1 LRILLLEE
9 NKFHALLIKREL
21 EEKFPREVLSVFQS
35 ASAALEEI
43 RRNRY
48 DIAVIDYHLSEYQGL
63 EFLEKVRNEDD
74 RLAVIFLAAADSDQ
88 LSERALKAG
97 AAEFLVKENSF
108 HLLIPHLIERLND
121 SLGIESMPAVVEE
134 AFPFGDRTSMVDL
147 TVSTLSHE
155 INNPLMTILGETELL
170 LHNGYRLAPEINRKI
185 KIIEESAMRI
195 KTALARLAT
204 IRKPTVKKTVSGDF
218 IDLKSS

>member
-1 LRILLLEE
+1 M
-9 NKFHALLIKREL
+9 IKREL
-21 EEKFPREVLSVFQS
+21 VEKFPDEVLSVFHS
-35 ASAALEEI
+35 ASAALEEL

-48 DIAVIDYHLSEYQGL
+48 DIAIVDYHLSELPGL
-63 EFLEKVRNEDD
+63 EFLEKLRIEDD
-74 RLAVIFLAAADSDQ
+74 RLAVILLAASDTDQ

-108 HLLIPHLIERLND
+108 HLLIPHLIERLTD
-121 SLGIESMPAVVEE
+121 AIGVESVQTVIEEMTKA
-134 AFPFGDRTSMVDL
+134 GDRANLVDL

-155 INNPLMTILGETELL
+155 INNPLMAILGETELL
-170 LHNGYRLAPEINRKI
+170 LNHGYRLAPEINRKI

-195 KTALARLAT
+195 KTALDRLAS